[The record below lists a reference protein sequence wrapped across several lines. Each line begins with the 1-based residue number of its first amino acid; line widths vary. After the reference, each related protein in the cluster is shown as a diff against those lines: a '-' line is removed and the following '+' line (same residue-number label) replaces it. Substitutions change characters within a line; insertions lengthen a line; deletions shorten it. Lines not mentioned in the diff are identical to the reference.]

1 MTNHVARLYALGLAL
16 AVFFVSWATVAAKP
30 WATTTQADPRVA
42 ALAARQQ
49 KLQRESALVQ
59 RIVQARYADYRVAL
73 ARRQAQL
80 AAAQTARSRSLAS
93 AAAAAP
99 VASIASAASA
109 APVAQAAAPA
119 PAAVRIVNLPPLVIT
134 RTS

>member
-16 AVFFVSWATVAAKP
+16 AVFFVSWATVAARP
-30 WATTTQADPRVA
+30 WATAQADPRVA

-93 AAAAAP
+93 ASTAAPAAP
-99 VASIASAASA
+99 VSSA
-109 APVAQAAAPA
+109 APVAPAAPTA

>member
-1 MTNHVARLYALGLAL
+1 MTNHVARLYALALAL
-16 AVFFVSWATVAAKP
+16 VVFFVSWAAVAARP
-30 WATTTQADPRVA
+30 WATAQADPRVA

-49 KLQRESALVQ
+49 RLQRESALVQ

-80 AAAQTARSRSLAS
+80 AAAQAARSRSLAS
-93 AAAAAP
+93 
-99 VASIASAASA
+99 VS
-109 APVAQAAAPA
+109 AAAPA
-119 PAAVRIVNLPPLVIT
+119 VSATSGAVRIVNLPPLVIT

>member
-16 AVFFVSWATVAAKP
+16 AVFFVSWATVAARP
-30 WATTTQADPRVA
+30 WATAKADPRIA

-49 KLQRESALVQ
+49 RLQRESALAQ

-93 AAAAAP
+93 VSTAAP
-99 VASIASAASA
+99 AAPAAST
-109 APVAQAAAPA
+109 APAA

>member
-16 AVFFVSWATVAAKP
+16 AVFFVSWATVAARP
-30 WATTTQADPRVA
+30 WATAKADPRIA

-49 KLQRESALVQ
+49 RLQRESALVQ

-93 AAAAAP
+93 VSTAAP
-99 VASIASAASA
+99 AAPAAST
-109 APVAQAAAPA
+109 APAA

>member
-1 MTNHVARLYALGLAL
+1 MTNHVARLYALALAL
-16 AVFFVSWATVAAKP
+16 VVFFVSWAAVAARP
-30 WATTTQADPRVA
+30 WATAQADPRVA

-73 ARRQAQL
+73 ATRQAQL
-80 AAAQTARSRSLAS
+80 AAAQAAGSRSLAS
-93 AAAAAP
+93 VSATAP
-99 VASIASAASA
+99 AASG
-109 APVAQAAAPA
+109 
-119 PAAVRIVNLPPLVIT
+119 AVRIVNLPPLVIT